1 MSLVSNWQAVMT
13 RAWSVRFIVLAAML
27 SGVEVTIQYLDGF
40 LGIPQN
46 LFAALS
52 GLASAAAL
60 VARVV
65 AQESIPAKVEVDPDW
80 EAKQQ
85 TPIDL
90 PDEIEQ

>member
-1 MSLVSNWQAVMT
+1 MKLLSNWQAVLT
-13 RAWSVRFIVLAAML
+13 KAWSIRFIVLAAML

-40 LGIPQN
+40 MGIPQN

-60 VARVV
+60 VARIV
-65 AQESIPAKVEVDPDW
+65 AQENVPPKEP
-80 EAKQQ
+80 
-85 TPIDL
+85 TPSEPLPVDL